1 VSPSCTYHLSLS
13 TTCTMIQSLICIKTH
28 NKSDTIYNYGQQ
40 KNSGIEYNVMCCKCK
55 IQVGY
60 ILKYNVGI
68 WENLVEVEKEYLE
81 VAVVFGNELY
91 LTKYVK
97 VEYL

>member
-1 VSPSCTYHLSLS
+1 MMLIQEERQLQGNKEANSSGFFTVSPSCTYHLSLS
-13 TTCTMIQSLICIKTH
+13 TTCTRIQPLICIKTH

-60 ILKYNVGI
+60 TLKYNVGI
-68 WENLVEVEKEYLE
+68 WEILV
-81 VAVVFGNELY
+81 
-91 LTKYVK
+91 
-97 VEYL
+97 